1 MFLKLKQELSG
12 YPSWVYSEEH
22 KDKYIEDYRGSEGIA
37 LNKASVSKNAEQKT
51 WAKLKLN
58 SVWGKWAQPEQDPDN
73 TCNLRDRVLRAFNE
87 SGY

>member
-58 SVWGKWAQPEQDPDN
+58 SVWDKWAQNQN
-73 TCNLRDRVLRAFNE
+73 KIQTTLLTSGTE
-87 SGY
+87 SFTSF